1 VSVVDAVRGL
11 AKRQEGA
18 PVISFYLD
26 LDPESFATAPARATQ
41 IRSLIDEAAREVES
55 DSSLAHDEKQG
66 LREDLKR
73 IDDYLRS
80 PDAPFQGARSLAV
93 FSSTPDGLSEAVQV
107 PRPVQARVVIERR
120 PYVEPLVEATDS
132 RRWCVVLVSRRE
144 GRVLAGPADCVRER
158 QSLHDNVHGQH
169 EQGGWSQA
177 NYERSVEKD
186 ADDHLRRIADAVKRR
201 YLRERFVRL
210 AVGGPHEVVAR
221 FEGMLSDELRARLA
235 PERVH
240 VDLSSA
246 TDEQLR
252 AAVSRLVEH
261 DEQRRERGALDLL
274 AERLG
279 AGGRAAGGPEATLAA
294 LNERRVETLLLDSDA
309 IRPNRRGARCPSC
322 GLLTLEDGEC
332 PADGT
337 TLENVDLREATVE
350 SALAQDAEVLL
361 TRHYRDLGPHEGI
374 AALLRF

>member
-1 VSVVDAVRGL
+1 MSSVDAVRGL

-26 LDPESFATAPARATQ
+26 LDPESFATAPARASQ

-73 IDDYLRS
+73 IGDYLRS
-80 PDAPFQGARSLAV
+80 PDAPFKGARSLAV
-93 FSSTPDGLSEAVQV
+93 FSSTPDGVFDAVQV

-144 GRVLAGPADCVRER
+144 GRVLAE
-158 QSLHDNVHGQH
+158 
-169 EQGGWSQA
+169 
-177 NYERSVEKD
+177 
-186 ADDHLRRIADAVKRR
+186 AVKRR

-235 PERVH
+235 PERVD
-240 VDLSSA
+240 VDLSCA

-252 AAVSRLVEH
+252 AAVSPR
-261 DEQRRERGALDLL
+261 
-274 AERLG
+274 
-279 AGGRAAGGPEATLAA
+279 
-294 LNERRVETLLLDSDA
+294 
-309 IRPNRRGARCPSC
+309 
-322 GLLTLEDGEC
+322 
-332 PADGT
+332 
-337 TLENVDLREATVE
+337 
-350 SALAQDAEVLL
+350 
-361 TRHYRDLGPHEGI
+361 
-374 AALLRF
+374 